1 MKVAILDDYQDV
13 ALKMADWSAVAAKT
27 DITVFN
33 DHIVDTEVLVERLAP
48 FDVICVMRERTPI
61 SRETIERLPRLKMIA
76 STGPVNASIDATAA
90 QERGIHV
97 SATGYWSAPAI
108 ELTWAL
114 ILAAAR
120 RIIDESNSV
129 RNGGWQTS
137 IGLQLNGKTLGVM
150 GLGRIGGQVARV
162 GIAFGMKV
170 IAWSENLTVEAA
182 EAVGVARVPKEQ
194 LLRQADFLTIH
205 LVLSRRTRGVVGATE
220 LALMNHTAWLINTSR
235 GPVVDE
241 AALISALQDHMIAG
255 AGLDVFNNE
264 PLPESHPFRTLR
276 NVIATPHIGYVADDL
291 YRTFYT
297 EAAANIASW
306 LETYLIEGRTDG

>member
-1 MKVAILDDYQDV
+1 
-13 ALKMADWSAVAAKT
+13 
-27 DITVFN
+27 
-33 DHIVDTEVLVERLAP
+33 
-48 FDVICVMRERTPI
+48 
-61 SRETIERLPRLKMIA
+61 
-76 STGPVNASIDATAA
+76 
-90 QERGIHV
+90 
-97 SATGYWSAPAI
+97 
-108 ELTWAL
+108 
-114 ILAAAR
+114 
-120 RIIDESNSV
+120 
-129 RNGGWQTS
+129 
-137 IGLQLNGKTLGVM
+137 
-150 GLGRIGGQVARV
+150 
-162 GIAFGMKV
+162 MKV

-182 EAVGVARVPKEQ
+182 EAAGVARVPKEQ

-264 PLPESHPFRTLR
+264 PLPEIHPFRTLK